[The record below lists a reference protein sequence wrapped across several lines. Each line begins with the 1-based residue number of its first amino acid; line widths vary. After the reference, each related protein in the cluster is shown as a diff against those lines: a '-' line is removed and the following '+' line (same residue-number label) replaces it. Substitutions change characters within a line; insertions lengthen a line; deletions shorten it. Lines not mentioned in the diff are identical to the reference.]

1 MSSIRGV
8 NFALRGAAVVGA
20 LALSGAVVAA
30 CGSDAKGGSDETPG
44 AKTQVI
50 EITLSNKGCPSPQ
63 SEIPAG
69 PTKFQVK
76 NDGGTKVAEVELM
89 QGDRILGEKENL
101 AAGFSGSFTLNLKP
115 GDYELYCPNADTE
128 RSPLKVTGSDAA
140 STGSEA
146 EKAAIANA
154 VADYKAY
161 VQGEAADLVTNTKA
175 LQAALDAGDVAK
187 AKELYAVARVNYER
201 IEPVAESFG
210 DLDPRIDG
218 RAEDF
223 DSPADFQGF
232 HRIEMALW
240 QDNTTSGMPA
250 IAATLVSDTEQ
261 LQKLVADF
269 EIDAAQ
275 IANGATELLN
285 EVSNSKISG
294 EEERYSHLD
303 ILDMAANIEGSEKAF
318 ALLKPALAM
327 ENKNLADTLTQRF
340 ADLDTAME
348 QYKSG
353 DAYVLYTDLTQD
365 QVRDLSRMVGA
376 LAEPLS
382 QVAVGVVGKS

>member
-1 MSSIRGV
+1 MPSIRGV
-8 NFALRGAAVVGA
+8 NAALRGAAIVGA
-20 LALSGAVVAA
+20 LALSGALLAA
-30 CGSDAKGGSDETPG
+30 CGSDSKSGDDSTPG

-50 EITLSNKGCPSPQ
+50 AVTLSNKGCPPPK
-63 SEIPAG
+63 SEIAAG
-69 PTKFQVK
+69 PTKFQLK
-76 NDGGTKVAEVELM
+76 NDGGTKVSEVELM
-89 QGDRILGEKENL
+89 QGDRIVGEKEGL

-128 RSPLKVTGSDAA
+128 RSPLKVTGSDTA

-146 EKAAIANA
+146 EQAALAKA
-154 VADYKAY
+154 VSGYKAY
-161 VQGEAADLVTNTKA
+161 VQSEAAALVTNSTA
-175 LQAALDAGDVAK
+175 LQTAINAGDVAK
-187 AKELYAVARVNYER
+187 SKDLYAVARVNYER

-210 DLDPRIDG
+210 DLDQRIDG

-223 DSPADFQGF
+223 DSAADFQGF

-240 QDNTTSGMPA
+240 QDNTTDGMPA

-261 LQKLVADF
+261 LQKLVGTFD
-269 EIDAAQ
+269 IDAAQ

-318 ALLKPALAM
+318 NLLKPALEMA
-327 ENKNLADTLTQRF
+327 NKSLAVTVTQRF
-340 ADLDTAME
+340 ADLDKAMT

-353 DAYVLYTDLTQD
+353 DGYALYTDLTQD
-365 QVRDLSRMVGA
+365 QVRELSRTVGA

-382 QVAVGVVGKS
+382 QVAVNVVGKN